1 MHFIHIFLRKK
12 VILLQILLLYLQRDS
27 KTSLT
32 QDIRYITNI
41 HSKHNNR
48 QTTMCGIV
56 SIFNI
61 KEQTPELR
69 KKALAMSKK
78 IRHRGPD
85 WSGIYCGKSA
95 ILCHERL
102 SIVDPQSGKQPLF
115 APDNKQVLA
124 INGEIYNHQDIRKQY
139 AGKYQFQTGSDC
151 EVILALYR
159 DKGINFL
166 EDLNGI
172 YAFALYDEANDDFL
186 IARDPIGVIP
196 LYIGHDKDGT
206 IYCASELKALEGFC
220 DEYEPFLPGH
230 YYRGSEGKM
239 VRWYKRDWESY
250 DNVKDNGAS
259 VNDVHN
265 ALEAAVK
272 RQLMSDVPYGV
283 LLSGGLDSSVISAI
297 AKKYAA
303 HRIETNS
310 TQAAWWP
317 QLHSFAVGLKGAPD
331 LAKAKEVADFIGTV
345 HHEINYTIQE
355 GLDAVRDVIYFIETY
370 DVTTV
375 RASTPMYLL
384 ARVIKS
390 MGIKM
395 VLSGEGADEV
405 FGGYLYFHKAPN
417 ARAFHEE
424 TVRKLSK
431 LHLYDCLRANKSLSA
446 WGVEGRVPFLDKD
459 FLDVAMRLNPEAKMC
474 PGKTIEKK
482 IVREAFADMLPE
494 DVAWRQK
501 EQFSDGVGYS
511 WIDTL
516 KAVTAQAV
524 TDEQMA
530 HAAERFPI
538 NTPMNKEEYY
548 YRSIF
553 EEYFPSESAARSV
566 PSVPS
571 VACSTAEALAW
582 DESFKNMNDPSGRA
596 VAGVHE
602 EAYANK

>member
-1 MHFIHIFLRKK
+1 
-12 VILLQILLLYLQRDS
+12 
-27 KTSLT
+27 
-32 QDIRYITNI
+32 
-41 HSKHNNR
+41 
-48 QTTMCGIV
+48 MCGIV
-56 SIFNI
+56 CIFNI
-61 KEQTPELR
+61 QEQTPELR
-69 KKALAMSKK
+69 QKALRMSAK

-85 WSGIYCGKSA
+85 WSGIYCGGSA
-95 ILCHERL
+95 ILAHERL
-102 SIVDPQSGKQPLF
+102 SIVDPESGRQPLF
-115 APDNKQVLA
+115 SPDGKQVLA
-124 INGEIYNHQDIRKQY
+124 VNGEIYNHQAIRKRFEGEY
-139 AGKYQFQTGSDC
+139 EFQTGSDC

-159 DKGINFL
+159 EWKAKGGKAKPDEAPAFL
-166 EDLNGI
+166 EELSGI
-172 YAFALYDEANDDFL
+172 FSFALYDGENGEFL
-186 IARDPIGVIP
+186 VARDPIGVIP
-196 LYIGHDKDGT
+196 LYVGRDADGKV
-206 IYCASELKALEGFC
+206 YVASELKALENEC
-220 DEYEPFLPGH
+220 DSYEPFLPGH
-230 YYRGSEGKM
+230 YLWGSVGEM
-239 VRWYKRDWESY
+239 ERYYTRDWFSY
-250 DNVKDNGAS
+250 DNVKDNPAS
-259 VNDVHN
+259 VKSVRDG
-265 ALEAAVK
+265 LEDAVQ

-297 AKKYAA
+297 AQKYSA
-303 HRIETNS
+303 RRVEENGR
-310 TQAAWWP
+310 TQAWWP
-317 QLHSFAVGLKGAPD
+317 RLHSFAVGLKGAPD
-331 LAKAKEVADFIGTV
+331 LAKAKMVADYIGTV

-355 GLDAVRDVIYFIETY
+355 GLDAIRDVIYYIETY

-395 VLSGEGADEV
+395 VLSGEGADEI
-405 FGGYLYFHKAPN
+405 FGGYLYFHKAPD
-417 ARAFHEE
+417 ARSFHEE

-446 WGVEGRVPFLDKD
+446 WGVEGRVPFLDKE
-459 FLDVAMRLNPEAKMC
+459 FLDTAMRLNPEAKMC

-482 IVREAFADMLPE
+482 IVREAFADMLPDE
-494 DVAWRQK
+494 VAWRQK

-516 KAVTAQAV
+516 KEMTAQAV

-538 NTPMNKEEYY
+538 NPPRNKEEYY

-553 EEYFPSESAARSV
+553 SEHFPSESAARSV

-582 DESFKNMNDPSGRA
+582 DEKFKNMNDPSGRA

-602 EAYANK
+602 DSYEG